1 MYWTKNG
8 SIPSQETDGTEGW
21 QQAPSPPTEIPEGK
35 ELVWLN
41 WEWII
46 RDPKPQDRAGFQ
58 WNWQHEGK
66 MWVESPWGIAEP
78 VVKPLATIE
87 SFATDQIESNNIAGD
102 VMANTIN
109 ATSGVGI
116 VSTAD
121 NTNELI
127 LQTNGTNAVSI
138 DSSQNVS
145 FAQTLALGVSNTL
158 MELTLSAAAE
168 TVTIAATA
176 ATGTVNFDVS
186 TQSILYYT
194 SNASAN
200 WTLNIRGSSSTTL
213 NSIMATGQSVTV
225 THLVTQGGTAYY
237 NSALTVD
244 GTSVTPKWSGGT
256 APSAGNANSVDVYT
270 YTLIKTGSGSFT
282 VFASQTR
289 YA

>member
-1 MYWTKNG
+1 
-8 SIPSQETDGTEGW
+8 
-21 QQAPSPPTEIPEGK
+21 
-35 ELVWLN
+35 
-41 WEWII
+41 
-46 RDPKPQDRAGFQ
+46 
-58 WNWQHEGK
+58 
-66 MWVESPWGIAEP
+66 
-78 VVKPLATIE
+78 
-87 SFATDQIESNNIAGD
+87 
-102 VMANTIN
+102 MANTIN
-109 ATSGVGI
+109 ATSGIGI

-121 NTNELI
+121 NTNILT
-127 LQTNGTNAVSI
+127 LQTNGTNGLTI
-138 DSSQNVS
+138 DASQNVS
-145 FAQTLALGVSNTL
+145 FANQLSLGVSGTTMQL
-158 MELTLSAAAE
+158 KLSAAAE

-244 GTSVTPKWSGGT
+244 GTSVTLKWSGGT

>member
-1 MYWTKNG
+1 
-8 SIPSQETDGTEGW
+8 
-21 QQAPSPPTEIPEGK
+21 
-35 ELVWLN
+35 
-41 WEWII
+41 
-46 RDPKPQDRAGFQ
+46 
-58 WNWQHEGK
+58 
-66 MWVESPWGIAEP
+66 
-78 VVKPLATIE
+78 
-87 SFATDQIESNNIAGD
+87 
-102 VMANTIN
+102 MANTIN

-127 LQTNGTNAVSI
+127 LQTNGTNALSI

-200 WTLNIRGSSSTTL
+200 WTLNIRGSSSVAL
-213 NSIMATGQSVTV
+213 NSIMSTGQSVTV

-237 NSALTVD
+237 NSAVTVD

-256 APSAGNANSVDVYT
+256 APSAGNTNSVDVYT

>member
-1 MYWTKNG
+1 
-8 SIPSQETDGTEGW
+8 
-21 QQAPSPPTEIPEGK
+21 
-35 ELVWLN
+35 
-41 WEWII
+41 
-46 RDPKPQDRAGFQ
+46 
-58 WNWQHEGK
+58 
-66 MWVESPWGIAEP
+66 
-78 VVKPLATIE
+78 
-87 SFATDQIESNNIAGD
+87 
-102 VMANTIN
+102 MANTIN

-127 LQTNGTNAVSI
+127 LQTNGTNALSI

-200 WTLNIRGSSSTTL
+200 WTLNIRGSSSVAL
-213 NSIMATGQSVTV
+213 NSIMSTGQSVTV

-237 NSALTVD
+237 NSAVTVD
-244 GTSVTPKWSGGT
+244 GSSVTPKWSGGT

>member
-1 MYWTKNG
+1 
-8 SIPSQETDGTEGW
+8 
-21 QQAPSPPTEIPEGK
+21 
-35 ELVWLN
+35 
-41 WEWII
+41 
-46 RDPKPQDRAGFQ
+46 
-58 WNWQHEGK
+58 
-66 MWVESPWGIAEP
+66 
-78 VVKPLATIE
+78 
-87 SFATDQIESNNIAGD
+87 
-102 VMANTIN
+102 MANTIN

-200 WTLNIRGSSSTTL
+200 WTLNIRGDGSTTL

-237 NSALTVD
+237 NSAITVD

-270 YTLIKTGSGSFT
+270 YTLIKTGSGSFP

>member
-1 MYWTKNG
+1 
-8 SIPSQETDGTEGW
+8 
-21 QQAPSPPTEIPEGK
+21 
-35 ELVWLN
+35 
-41 WEWII
+41 
-46 RDPKPQDRAGFQ
+46 
-58 WNWQHEGK
+58 
-66 MWVESPWGIAEP
+66 
-78 VVKPLATIE
+78 
-87 SFATDQIESNNIAGD
+87 
-102 VMANTIN
+102 MANTIN

-127 LQTNGTNAVSI
+127 LQTNGTNALSI

-200 WTLNIRGSSSTTL
+200 WTLNIRGSSSVAL
-213 NSIMATGQSVTV
+213 NSIMSTGQSVTI

-244 GTSVTPKWSGGT
+244 GSSVTPKWSGGT

-270 YTLIKTGSGSFT
+270 YTLIKTGSAAFT
-282 VFASQTR
+282 VLASQTQ

>member
-1 MYWTKNG
+1 
-8 SIPSQETDGTEGW
+8 
-21 QQAPSPPTEIPEGK
+21 
-35 ELVWLN
+35 
-41 WEWII
+41 
-46 RDPKPQDRAGFQ
+46 
-58 WNWQHEGK
+58 
-66 MWVESPWGIAEP
+66 
-78 VVKPLATIE
+78 
-87 SFATDQIESNNIAGD
+87 
-102 VMANTIN
+102 MANTIN

-121 NTNELI
+121 NTNILT
-127 LQTNGTNAVSI
+127 LQTNGTTGLTI
-138 DSSQNVS
+138 DASQNVS
-145 FAQTLALGVSNTL
+145 FANQLVLGVSGTTMQL
-158 MELTLSAAAE
+158 KLSAAAE

-200 WTLNIRGSSSTTL
+200 WTLNIRGSSSVAL
-213 NSIMATGQSVTV
+213 NSIMSTGQSVTV

-237 NSALTVD
+237 NSAVTVD

-256 APSAGNANSVDVYT
+256 APSAGNANSVDVYS

>member
-1 MYWTKNG
+1 
-8 SIPSQETDGTEGW
+8 
-21 QQAPSPPTEIPEGK
+21 
-35 ELVWLN
+35 
-41 WEWII
+41 
-46 RDPKPQDRAGFQ
+46 
-58 WNWQHEGK
+58 
-66 MWVESPWGIAEP
+66 
-78 VVKPLATIE
+78 
-87 SFATDQIESNNIAGD
+87 
-102 VMANTIN
+102 MANTIN

-127 LQTNGTNAVSI
+127 LQTNGTNALSI

-200 WTLNIRGSSSTTL
+200 WTLNIRGSSSVTL

-244 GTSVTPKWSGGT
+244 GTSVTPKWSGGS

>member
-1 MYWTKNG
+1 
-8 SIPSQETDGTEGW
+8 
-21 QQAPSPPTEIPEGK
+21 
-35 ELVWLN
+35 
-41 WEWII
+41 
-46 RDPKPQDRAGFQ
+46 
-58 WNWQHEGK
+58 
-66 MWVESPWGIAEP
+66 
-78 VVKPLATIE
+78 
-87 SFATDQIESNNIAGD
+87 
-102 VMANTIN
+102 MANTIN
-109 ATSGVGI
+109 ATAGIGI
-116 VSTAD
+116 VATGD
-121 NTNELI
+121 NSNELN
-127 LQTNGTNAVSI
+127 LQTNGVTGLSI

-145 FAQTLALGVSNTL
+145 FANTLALGVSGSV

-200 WTLNIRGSSSTTL
+200 WTLNIRGSSSVAL
-213 NSIMATGQSVTV
+213 NSIMSTGQSVTV

-237 NSALTVD
+237 NSAVTVD
-244 GTSVTPKWSGGT
+244 GTSVTPKWSGGS

>member
-1 MYWTKNG
+1 
-8 SIPSQETDGTEGW
+8 
-21 QQAPSPPTEIPEGK
+21 
-35 ELVWLN
+35 
-41 WEWII
+41 
-46 RDPKPQDRAGFQ
+46 
-58 WNWQHEGK
+58 
-66 MWVESPWGIAEP
+66 
-78 VVKPLATIE
+78 
-87 SFATDQIESNNIAGD
+87 
-102 VMANTIN
+102 MANTIN

-121 NTNELI
+121 NTNILT
-127 LQTNGTNAVSI
+127 LQTNGTNGLTI
-138 DSSQNVS
+138 DASQNVS
-145 FAQTLALGVSNTL
+145 FANQLSLGVSGTTMQL
-158 MELTLSAAAE
+158 KLSAAAE

-256 APSAGNANSVDVYT
+256 APSAGNASSVDVYT

>member
-1 MYWTKNG
+1 
-8 SIPSQETDGTEGW
+8 
-21 QQAPSPPTEIPEGK
+21 
-35 ELVWLN
+35 
-41 WEWII
+41 
-46 RDPKPQDRAGFQ
+46 
-58 WNWQHEGK
+58 
-66 MWVESPWGIAEP
+66 
-78 VVKPLATIE
+78 
-87 SFATDQIESNNIAGD
+87 
-102 VMANTIN
+102 MANTIN
-109 ATSGVGI
+109 ATSGIGI

-121 NTNELI
+121 NTNILT
-127 LQTNGTNAVSI
+127 LQTNGTNGLTI
-138 DSSQNVS
+138 DASQNVS
-145 FAQTLALGVSNTL
+145 FANQLSLGVNGTTMQL
-158 MELTLSAAAE
+158 KLSAAAE

-244 GTSVTPKWSGGT
+244 GTSVTLKWSGGT

>member
-1 MYWTKNG
+1 
-8 SIPSQETDGTEGW
+8 
-21 QQAPSPPTEIPEGK
+21 
-35 ELVWLN
+35 
-41 WEWII
+41 
-46 RDPKPQDRAGFQ
+46 
-58 WNWQHEGK
+58 
-66 MWVESPWGIAEP
+66 
-78 VVKPLATIE
+78 
-87 SFATDQIESNNIAGD
+87 
-102 VMANTIN
+102 MANTIN

-127 LQTNGTNAVSI
+127 LQTNGTNALSI

-200 WTLNIRGSSSTTL
+200 WTLNIRGSSSVTL
-213 NSIMATGQSVTV
+213 NNIMTTGQSVTV

-244 GTSVTPKWSGGT
+244 GTSVTPKWSGGS
-256 APSAGNANSVDVYT
+256 APSAGNTNSVDVYT
-270 YTLIKTGSGSFT
+270 YTLFKTGSGSFT

>member
-1 MYWTKNG
+1 
-8 SIPSQETDGTEGW
+8 
-21 QQAPSPPTEIPEGK
+21 
-35 ELVWLN
+35 
-41 WEWII
+41 
-46 RDPKPQDRAGFQ
+46 
-58 WNWQHEGK
+58 
-66 MWVESPWGIAEP
+66 
-78 VVKPLATIE
+78 
-87 SFATDQIESNNIAGD
+87 
-102 VMANTIN
+102 MANTIN
-109 ATSGVGI
+109 ATSGIGI

-121 NTNELI
+121 NTNILT
-127 LQTNGTNAVSI
+127 LQTNGTNGLTI
-138 DSSQNVS
+138 DASQNVS
-145 FAQTLALGVSNTL
+145 FANQLSLGVSGTTMQL
-158 MELTLSAAAE
+158 KLSAAAE

-200 WTLNIRGSSSTTL
+200 WTLNIRGSSSVTL

-237 NSALTVD
+237 NSAVTVD

-256 APSAGNANSVDVYT
+256 APSAGNTNSVDVYT

>member
-1 MYWTKNG
+1 
-8 SIPSQETDGTEGW
+8 
-21 QQAPSPPTEIPEGK
+21 
-35 ELVWLN
+35 
-41 WEWII
+41 
-46 RDPKPQDRAGFQ
+46 
-58 WNWQHEGK
+58 
-66 MWVESPWGIAEP
+66 
-78 VVKPLATIE
+78 
-87 SFATDQIESNNIAGD
+87 
-102 VMANTIN
+102 MANTIN
-109 ATSGVGI
+109 ATAGIGI
-116 VSTAD
+116 VATGD
-121 NTNELI
+121 NSNELN
-127 LQTNGTNAVSI
+127 LQTNGVTGLSI

-145 FAQTLALGVSNTL
+145 FANTLALGVSGSV

-200 WTLNIRGSSSTTL
+200 WTLNIRGSSSVAL
-213 NSIMATGQSVTV
+213 NSIMSTGQSVTV

-237 NSALTVD
+237 NSAVTVD

-256 APSAGNANSVDVYT
+256 APSAGNASSVDVYT

>member
-1 MYWTKNG
+1 
-8 SIPSQETDGTEGW
+8 
-21 QQAPSPPTEIPEGK
+21 
-35 ELVWLN
+35 
-41 WEWII
+41 
-46 RDPKPQDRAGFQ
+46 
-58 WNWQHEGK
+58 
-66 MWVESPWGIAEP
+66 
-78 VVKPLATIE
+78 
-87 SFATDQIESNNIAGD
+87 
-102 VMANTIN
+102 MANTIN
-109 ATSGVGI
+109 ATSGIGI

-121 NTNELI
+121 NTNILT
-127 LQTNGTNAVSI
+127 LQTNGTNGLTI
-138 DSSQNVS
+138 DASQNVS
-145 FAQTLALGVSNTL
+145 FANQLSLGVSGTTMQL
-158 MELTLSAAAE
+158 KLSAAAE

-200 WTLNIRGSSSTTL
+200 WTLNIRGSSSVSL
-213 NSIMATGQSVTV
+213 NSIMTTGQSVTV

-256 APSAGNANSVDVYT
+256 APSAGNANSVDIYT

>member
-1 MYWTKNG
+1 
-8 SIPSQETDGTEGW
+8 
-21 QQAPSPPTEIPEGK
+21 
-35 ELVWLN
+35 
-41 WEWII
+41 
-46 RDPKPQDRAGFQ
+46 
-58 WNWQHEGK
+58 
-66 MWVESPWGIAEP
+66 
-78 VVKPLATIE
+78 
-87 SFATDQIESNNIAGD
+87 
-102 VMANTIN
+102 MANTIN

-121 NTNELI
+121 NTNILT
-127 LQTNGTNAVSI
+127 LQTNGTNALTI
-138 DSSQNVS
+138 DASQIVS
-145 FAQTLALGVSNTL
+145 FANQLSLGVSGTTMQL
-158 MELTLSAAAE
+158 KLSAAAE

-237 NSALTVD
+237 NSAVTVD

-256 APSAGNANSVDVYT
+256 APSAGNASSVDVYT